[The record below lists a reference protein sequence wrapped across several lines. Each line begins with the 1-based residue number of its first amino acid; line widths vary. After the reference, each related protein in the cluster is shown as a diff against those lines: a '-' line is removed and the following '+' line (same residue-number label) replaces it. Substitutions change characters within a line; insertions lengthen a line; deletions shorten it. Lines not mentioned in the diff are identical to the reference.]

1 MLHKNKYFSIRILKI
16 HFSQKKKKKRHRLRI
31 FYLVITSGTIL
42 PAYAQTRYRCCKY
55 TAMIAIMVIAGCMG
69 VMERNMA

>member
-16 HFSQKKKKKRHRLRI
+16 HFSQKQRHRLRI

-55 TAMIAIMVIAGCMG
+55 TAMIAIMVIAGFMG